1 MDVDMWCLTLFPRRF
16 AAINATEFGRADDG
30 RDVET
35 LLRKRSL
42 DQDYYGYDFP
52 ICAAGLPLK
61 LIDHVTDTD
70 IQDASTSVTS
80 ITIPESPQTSLLSS
94 ADFGTSTLNND
105 PTRAQSESSA
115 VNLDTTIS
123 TLTDVPTTSLD
134 SITGTESVPISS
146 GIGMNEP
153 VGRRVIFQIVA
164 PDNKKRDLNKRA
176 TNGFVGNENPN
187 ICTFATTF
195 NLAEDQL
202 FNAGVPIFYSG
213 EDFKE
218 LSGQG
223 SPSSAAIR
231 TTFGESGQQLV
242 FQNSG
247 LPNGEASF
255 CQNSNGQIYI
265 VFTTGP
271 SSCVPVNLAVYD
283 DVNYVL
289 VEQCQ
294 NGRLVGVD
302 DLTSATGITISE
314 TTSATGITI
323 SETSSPETFSSSIVA
338 FPSTEAVANSATE
351 TATSTGGS
359 LNSQS
364 HESIVESTT
373 ATEVTTSTEAISGIL
388 DTFTSTAQAESISFG
403 SGIASQETPTT
414 FSSGGFDPFTS
425 RSLIVTSQVMLETS
439 TTEAFALPETLYG
452 TSTENSSFI
461 SIASTKPP
469 PETSTTEVSA
479 LPNTGNVTSTAGGSL
494 SSVVTTGLPE
504 GTSTTGVTPPTTCYY
519 SCVEGESLGSS
530 ITTETVSGTSASE
543 VSASSETPTG
553 TTSEEPSPIESTDLS
568 PSASTSVESE
578 GSTTLYSSP
587 STSETSSEAFTD
599 TTTTGSTEAGTT
611 INLPAPDENS
621 STEIADIED
630 TTTASHETPTTTEG
644 DSTVPDPTTAALEET
659 ATATTDPCLRLDNPY
674 LAESSDLFDILCSHS
689 FQEVETLFSYS
700 GFSFEACINTCGDD
714 VTCIA
719 VQYSKLPST
728 CNLLT
733 SAGGANPDEE
743 SNIAVRF

>member
-1 MDVDMWCLTLFPRRF
+1 MKSQTVVVSILGAVGTVSAVNYAAMDVDTWCLTYVSSYLVPVSSPGGSLPSTLRNSD
-16 AAINATEFGRADDG
+16 AATTGGTLEPSSG
-30 RDVET
+30 RD
-35 LLRKRSL
+35 
-42 DQDYYGYDFP
+42 
-52 ICAAGLPLK
+52 PLTK
-61 LIDHVTDTD
+61 TT
-70 IQDASTSVTS
+70 T
-80 ITIPESPQTSLLSS
+80 
-94 ADFGTSTLNND
+94 
-105 PTRAQSESSA
+105 AQSESSA

-123 TLTDVPTTSLD
+123 TLTDIPTTSLD

-153 VGRRVIFQIVA
+153 VGRKVIFQIVA

-202 FNAGVPIFYSG
+202 FNEGVPIVYSG

-271 SSCVPVNLAVYD
+271 SSCVPVNLAVYG
-283 DVNYVL
+283 

-302 DLTSATGITISE
+302 DLTSATGITISK
-314 TTSATGITI
+314 
-323 SETSSPETFSSSIVA
+323 TSSPETVSSSIVA

-364 HESIVESTT
+364 YESVVESTT

-403 SGIASQETPTT
+403 SGIASQETRTT
-414 FSSGGFDPFTS
+414 FSSGGFDPSTS

-461 SIASTKPP
+461 SIASTKPS

-479 LPNTGNVTSTAGGSL
+479 LPNTGNDISTAGGSL

-644 DSTVPDPTTAALEET
+644 DSTVPDTTTASLEET

-689 FQEVETLFSYS
+689 FQEVGTSFSYS

-728 CNLLT
+728 WNLST
-733 SAGGANPDEE
+733 SAGGASPDEE